1 MPLHPRTLP
10 AGFITPCL
18 PSSAP
23 QARSGKERLHEIQ
36 HDGFRVIARK
46 TEKRV
51 KLYRRPGNDLTDRFP
66 LIVEAL
72 VRPRS
77 LHHRQRG
84 GTCGDD
90 GDRGLRAHPLLA
102 ARRWGL
108 YAFDLIDIDG
118 DDLRRDSLAVREA
131 TLASLLSGATL
142 GLRFNEHMDE
152 ADGSLVFAHAC
163 KMGLE
168 GSCRRGAIRSIVRV
182 GRCIGSRTRT
192 RTRI

>member
-1 MPLHPRTLP
+1 MSSYSRVLP
-10 AGFITPCL
+10 AGLITPCL

-51 KLYRRPGNDLTDRFP
+51 KLYSRPGDDLTDRFP
-66 LIVEAL
+66 LIVETL
-72 VRPRS
+72 VRPCS

-90 GDRGLRAHPLLA
+90 GDRGIRAHPLPA
-102 ARRWGL
+102 PRRRGL

-118 DDLRRDSLAVREA
+118 DDLRRDSLAMRKA
-131 TLASLLSGATL
+131 TLASLLSGDDIGAA
-142 GLRFNEHMDE
+142 LRP
-152 ADGSLVFAHAC
+152 AH
-163 KMGLE
+163 G
-168 GSCRRGAIRSIVRV
+168 
-182 GRCIGSRTRT
+182 
-192 RTRI
+192 

>member
-23 QARSGKERLHEIQ
+23 QARSGKEWLHEIQ

-142 GLRFNEHMDE
+142 GLRF
-152 ADGSLVFAHAC
+152 
-163 KMGLE
+163 
-168 GSCRRGAIRSIVRV
+168 
-182 GRCIGSRTRT
+182 
-192 RTRI
+192 